1 MTLTAVTGQFETDR
15 ADINKV
21 RLVSLR
27 RLKLADI
34 TNEI

>member
-15 ADINKV
+15 DINKV